1 MHLTQPEII
10 QTLRK
15 RSGMNQGEF
24 GAKAFNMPVQTGRT
38 KIKNIELGKQLPTP
52 EDLENMARVLDV
64 PVSMLISDG
73 ENRHPE
79 NETGLAEG
87 IQASVLN
94 YFPGLDAY
102 LDLLNKAA
110 QLGDGELIAHI
121 AAKICELLENRS
133 TLSAIRTN

>member
-10 QTLRK
+10 QILRK

-38 KIKNIELGKQLPTP
+38 KIKNIELGKQAPTVD
-52 EDLENMARVLDV
+52 DLDNMAKVLDV
-64 PVSMLISDG
+64 PLSILMADG
-73 ENRHPE
+73 ENRHSE
-79 NETGLAEG
+79 SETNPSEG
-87 IQASVLN
+87 VQASVLK

-110 QLGDGELIAHI
+110 QLGDGELIGHI
-121 AAKICELLENRS
+121 AAKICELLGNRS

>member
-10 QTLRK
+10 QILRK

-38 KIKNIELGKQLPTP
+38 KIKNIELGKQQPTP
-52 EDLENMARVLDV
+52 DDLDNMARVLDV
-64 PVSMLISDG
+64 PVSILMSDEEDRRL
-73 ENRHPE
+73 ENGI
-79 NETGLAEG
+79 GLTEG
-87 IQASVLN
+87 IQPSVLN

-102 LDLLNKAA
+102 LDLLNKAS

-133 TLSAIRTN
+133 ALSAIRTN